1 VDLTLDPIEKAIR
14 AAFEK
19 GDASDRAYRER
30 VYRSAFSALDRAM
43 QSNANITEAMM
54 QRRRQEVS
62 AKISEIES
70 EFLPAVPSVEAV
82 RPTVAAAAPT
92 PVVERREPTVSA
104 APVIEPRDRSSA
116 PVTQPQPE
124 AAVPAPSR
132 RDRAQKTRRSWV
144 SPLIA
149 LLIFAAII
157 GGGWWF
163 VSSGGLSGVTS
174 TASQSTPSTQPVQ
187 PLPMREPDAG
197 PSIGGAAD
205 LADWI
210 TVFDP
215 SDPTSVSAPGDSTAS
230 VDEEDGQSF
239 IRIASGASGSPIRP
253 EGRVRDLGACCR
265 CRHAD
270 VGRMQPVDARRL
282 RPSPLPCR

>member
-1 VDLTLDPIEKAIR
+1 
-14 AAFEK
+14 
-19 GDASDRAYRER
+19 
-30 VYRSAFSALDRAM
+30 
-43 QSNANITEAMM
+43 
-54 QRRRQEVS
+54 
-62 AKISEIES
+62 
-70 EFLPAVPSVEAV
+70 
-82 RPTVAAAAPT
+82 
-92 PVVERREPTVSA
+92 
-104 APVIEPRDRSSA
+104 
-116 PVTQPQPE
+116 
-124 AAVPAPSR
+124 
-132 RDRAQKTRRSWV
+132 
-144 SPLIA
+144 

-239 IRIASGASGSPIRP
+239 IRIASGASGSPI
-253 EGRVRDLGACCR
+253 LF
-265 CRHAD
+265 D
-270 VGRMQPVDARRL
+270 VGQGVLEEMSGRKVVFAISARAADADTQM
-282 RPSPLPCR
+282 SVECS